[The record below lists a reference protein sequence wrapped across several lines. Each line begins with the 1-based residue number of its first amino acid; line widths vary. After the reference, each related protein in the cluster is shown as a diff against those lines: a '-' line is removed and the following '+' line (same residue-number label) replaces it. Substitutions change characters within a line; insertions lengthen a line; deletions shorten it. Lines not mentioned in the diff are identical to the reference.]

1 MLPLELFKE
10 VAANSYDKVLTK
22 RLYPLYNRKDDT
34 RNDFVRDYNRIL
46 HCLAYRRLKHK
57 TQVFFAPDNDHIC
70 TRIEHV
76 NHVTAISNTISKALG
91 LNTDLTN
98 AIAIGHDIGH
108 APFGHDGER
117 ILREIAKSEI
127 NQDFW
132 HEKNSLWFAD
142 NIEVIRDEN
151 DKYQNLNLTYAVRDG
166 LICHCGEDDEK
177 EIRPRTDIINL
188 NSIKKPGGI
197 QPITWEAC
205 VVKIADKIAYLGRDI
220 EDAYSLNIMSKDDFL
235 YKLRNAF
242 PNFNRNKVFHAAGII
257 NNTILIHSFV
267 TSLIRQSTPKKGLSL
282 SEWHYD
288 LMLNLRKVSRDLIYN
303 NRRLNYSKGRVRLI
317 LYSIFDVLSGIYKN
331 GISIESIQDALA
343 YYPLLNDNFLRW
355 VIKYT
360 DLDLKEKTEKNYIN
374 RQVYNIQR
382 KTQYKKS
389 VIEYIAAMTDNYTIR
404 LFSELTRFGYQ
415 SPISIS
421 SRKSS

>member
-1 MLPLELFKE
+1 M
-10 VAANSYDKVLTK
+10 LTK
-22 RLYPLYNRKDDT
+22 REYPLYGRKDDT

-108 APFGHDGER
+108 TPFGHDGEK
-117 ILREIAKSEI
+117 ILREISEKETR
-127 NQDFW
+127 QSFW

-151 DKYQNLNLTYAVRDG
+151 DQYQNLNLTYAVRDG
-166 LICHCGEDDEK
+166 LICHCGEYDEK
-177 EIRPRTDIINL
+177 EIAPRTDIINL
-188 NSIKKPGGI
+188 NSIKKPGEI

-220 EDAYSLNIMSKDDFL
+220 EDALSLKIISRDDFL
-235 YKLRNAF
+235 DKLRNVF
-242 PNFNRNKVFHAAGII
+242 PNFKRNKVFHTSGII

-267 TSLIRQSTPKKGLSL
+267 TNLIRHSTPQHGISL
-282 SEWHYD
+282 SEWHYN
-288 LMLNLRKVSRDLIYN
+288 LMLNLKKVSQTLIYKSP
-303 NRRLNYSKGRVRLI
+303 RLDYSKARIKLI
-317 LYSIFDVLSGIYKN
+317 LESIFDILSGIYKKDLTL
-331 GISIESIQDALA
+331 ESIDESLEN
-343 YYPLLNDNFLRW
+343 YTLLRDNFHRW
-355 VIKYT
+355 IYKYT
-360 DLDLKEKTEKNYIN
+360 DLGLEEKAEKNYIN
-374 RQVYNIQR
+374 RKIYNIR
-382 KTQYKKS
+382 DKKQYKKS
-389 VIEYIAAMTDNYTIR
+389 VIEYIAAMTDNYAIR
-404 LFSELTRFGYQ
+404 LFSELTRFGY
-415 SPISIS
+415 
-421 SRKSS
+421 